1 MPNGGAGSVPMKPQN
16 EGGAN
21 HTICFTGGCE
31 ALFAEEGSIW
41 PVDKPL
47 RWTSFDVVN
56 KLKFEIRRQTG
67 LKKFK
72 IGHAGTLDP
81 LADGLLLVCLGRAT
95 KRIEEL
101 QSMPKCYEGTFVLG
115 ATTASYDLEQPVEQ
129 PRPYAHITREQV
141 REACAALTGPLQQV
155 PPLFSAVKLEG
166 KSAFQYARKGE
177 EVPLEAKPVEVYAFE
192 INRFE
197 LPELDFTIR
206 CSKGTYIRSIAR
218 DLGAALDCGAYLKRL
233 RRTRIGDYRVEEAL
247 PLAPF
252 FAAAGKDFQ
261 PRRKRNFDL

>member
-1 MPNGGAGSVPMKPQN
+1 MT
-16 EGGAN
+16 
-21 HTICFTGGCE
+21 HTIHFGEGCE
-31 ALFAEEGSIW
+31 APFSEEEGSVWLI
-41 PVDKPL
+41 DKPL

-56 KLKFEIRRQTG
+56 KLKHEIRRQTG

-101 QSMPKCYEGTFVLG
+101 QSMPKTYTGTFVLG
-115 ATTASYDLEQPVEQ
+115 ATTASYDLEHPVEQ
-129 PRPYAHITREQV
+129 VCSVENLSAEEV
-141 REACAALTGPLQQV
+141 RKTCEGMKGVQQQV
-155 PPLFSAVKLEG
+155 PPLFSAVKLDG
-166 KSAFQYARKGE
+166 KSAFKYARKGE
-177 EVPLEAKPVEVYAFE
+177 EVALKSKE
-192 INRFE
+192 IEIYDFLLPRVE
-197 LPELDFTIR
+197 LPEVDFEIR

-247 PLAPF
+247 PLSPF

-261 PRRKRNFDL
+261 PRRKRNFEL

>member
-1 MPNGGAGSVPMKPQN
+1 MT
-16 EGGAN
+16 
-21 HTICFTGGCE
+21 HTIRFSEGCE
-31 ALFAEEGSIW
+31 AAFSEEEGSVW
-41 PVDKPL
+41 LVDKPL

-101 QSMPKCYEGTFVLG
+101 QSMPKTYTGTFVLG
-115 ATTASYDLEQPVEQ
+115 ATTASYDLEHPVEQ
-129 PRPYAHITREQV
+129 VCSVENLSAEDV
-141 REACAALTGPLQQV
+141 RKTCEGMKGVQQQV
-155 PPLFSAVKLEG
+155 PPLFSAVKLDG

-177 EVPLEAKPVEVYAFE
+177 EVALKSKE
-192 INRFE
+192 IEIYEFLLPREE
-197 LPELDFTIR
+197 LPEVDFEIR

-218 DLGAALDCGAYLKRL
+218 DLGEKLGCGAYLQRL
-233 RRTRIGDYRVEEAL
+233 RRVSIGDFHVDDAL
-247 PLAPF
+247 PLASF
-252 FAAAGKDFQ
+252 FEASSGT
-261 PRRKRNFDL
+261 PPPHRNKRFDLP